1 VPRLNN
7 SPKGNFMTKAR
18 LLRRHGGIAPNPEDY
33 RAIHSMTGWKGGEK
47 HNSKHAVKAAKKS
60 ARHMAAETRYQGG
73 SRIIMASSALAQ
85 PASDYTRQISPR
97 DGACYQASTG
107 KTLLRKCVK

>member
-1 VPRLNN
+1 ME
-7 SPKGNFMTKAR
+7 G
-18 LLRRHGGIAPNPEDY
+18 RREEKQQGQC
-33 RAIHSMTGWKGGEK
+33 TG
-47 HNSKHAVKAAKKS
+47 AKKS

-107 KTLLRKCVK
+107 KTWLRKGVK